1 MLGVSTNTTEAKLSL
16 VAAINNLRRQYDEA
30 CREQPRDPDKIA
42 DLYVARLYLGR
53 AVRQID
59 NALDVIKGI

>member
-1 MLGVSTNTTEAKLSL
+1 MLGLTIPATEAKQSL
-16 VAAINNLRRQYDEA
+16 VDGINNLRRRYDEA
-30 CREQPRDPDKIA
+30 CREQPRDPGKIA